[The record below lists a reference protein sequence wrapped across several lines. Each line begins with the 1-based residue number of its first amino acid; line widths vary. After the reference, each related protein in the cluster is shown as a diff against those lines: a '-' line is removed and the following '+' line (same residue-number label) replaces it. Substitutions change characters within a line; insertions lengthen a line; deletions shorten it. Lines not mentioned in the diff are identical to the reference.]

1 MPQASLSSPPF
12 VTSPEPSNLHC
23 FRVKALTSSR
33 IDASMVINFD
43 ETVADGGSL
52 HLQDFVIFNFSVPV
66 FFYGCST
73 QPSSAEQPAALWSHP
88 LSRTS
93 RATFDLRERLYCT
106 VQRTVLLQYDDVRHI
121 EYVGCM
127 DRRHARTRTC
137 DVRIA
142 MTKPVP

>member
-33 IDASMVINFD
+33 IDASMVINSLD

-66 FFYGCST
+66 FFM
-73 QPSSAEQPAALWSHP
+73 AAALNLVAQSNLQLYGPTLYLGQVGP
-88 LSRTS
+88 LLTYVSV
-93 RATFDLRERLYCT
+93 CT
-106 VQRTVLLQYDDVRHI
+106 VLYNVLYSCSMTTL
-121 EYVGCM
+121 GTLSM
-127 DRRHARTRTC
+127 LAAWTG
-137 DVRIA
+137 A
-142 MTKPVP
+142 MPEPAPATSE